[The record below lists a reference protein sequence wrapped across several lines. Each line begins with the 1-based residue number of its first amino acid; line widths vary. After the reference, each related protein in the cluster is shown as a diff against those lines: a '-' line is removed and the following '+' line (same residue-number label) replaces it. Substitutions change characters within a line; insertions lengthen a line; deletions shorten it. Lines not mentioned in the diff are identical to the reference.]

1 MENRPAQRSSGY
13 LQQRVPSQVPAA
25 APLPCRSPRTCDH
38 VIKFFFCGGLLPP
51 FFVFHISVL
60 FSAFPPRL
68 VMGARGEVEGGGGWR
83 ARFRE
88 WRARVGWLQ
97 WDTLSISGL
106 PALCWGI
113 RECSQHQDGGTPE
126 PHVSRRAS
134 EGRRLGG
141 DGALGWVAGE
151 RPYIIAFLP
160 PPPPFFGFFSP
171 FSFPSPF
178 PHHQLHSVPFLPS
191 FSSRGSLFLFTS

>member
-1 MENRPAQRSSGY
+1 
-13 LQQRVPSQVPAA
+13 
-25 APLPCRSPRTCDH
+25 
-38 VIKFFFCGGLLPP
+38 
-51 FFVFHISVL
+51 
-60 FSAFPPRL
+60 
-68 VMGARGEVEGGGGWR
+68 MGARGEVEGGGGWR

-106 PALCWGI
+106 PALGWGI